1 MTAGGDV
8 RPLRVSSLER
18 VSMTTIAKVQKALD
32 TINEACRQNPDN
44 SRLRERQLHLQG
56 LLEALA
62 G

>member
-1 MTAGGDV
+1 MFAPCGFPLWKGHTMTK
-8 RPLRVSSLER
+8 
-18 VSMTTIAKVQKALD
+18 IAKVQKALD
-32 TINEACRQNPDN
+32 TINEACQQNPDN

>member
-1 MTAGGDV
+1 
-8 RPLRVSSLER
+8 
-18 VSMTTIAKVQKALD
+18 MTTIAKVQKALD

>member
-1 MTAGGDV
+1 MFAPCGF
-8 RPLRVSSLER
+8 PLWKGYT
-18 VSMTTIAKVQKALD
+18 MTTIAKVQKALD

-44 SRLRERQLHLQG
+44 SRLRERQFHLQG